1 MKRALILV
9 NVTLLACIGL
19 ARANAQPA
27 QSEKSGTYGNVHFP
41 ISCAPAAQEQFD
53 RAVAMLHSFFYPET
67 VKAFTKV
74 TETDPKCA
82 MAYWGIAISQRPNPL
97 VPPFAP
103 DALRRGYDAVEKGE
117 SLGTKTQRE
126 ADWLKAMELFFKD
139 SDKLD
144 QATRGKLY
152 AKAMEQLYLH
162 YPQDTEAAIF
172 YALALLETV
181 DPSDRDYTNQLKAAA
196 ILEKIEG
203 QQPNHPGVVHYLIH
217 AYDYQPLAARGL
229 PAANRYAD
237 LAPSAPHALH
247 MPSHTY
253 SMMGMWEE
261 SIKAN
266 QAALAAA
273 NDYAAKNYPDATNPA
288 ALHSM
293 DFMEYAYLQLG
304 KDKQAKAIADQA
316 AAVKKIQTP
325 GMTMSTDNALA
336 AVPARYA
343 LERGDWARAAI
354 LEPHPGLSGYAGAIT
369 YFVRTIGALKTG
381 DSEGARQDIDRLKE
395 LYASY
400 AGKPDEAYWASQTQV
415 LFQAASAWLTL
426 KQGEKDRAL
435 VLMRAAVDLDES
447 SEKNVAMEN
456 RLVPMR
462 ELLGYMLLEIGQPK
476 QALAE
481 FEASLKAK
489 PNRLRGYYGAAKAA
503 EAAGDRATA
512 RTFYGK
518 LVTLTKNAD
527 TERAEVIEAKAF
539 VAKIEPKTTATDR

>member
-1 MKRALILV
+1 MKRALILA

-19 ARANAQPA
+19 AGAKAQPA
-27 QSEKSGTYGNVHFP
+27 QSEKSATYGNVHFP

-152 AKAMEQLYLH
+152 ANAMEQLYLH
-162 YPQDTEAAIF
+162 YPRDTEAAIF

-196 ILEKIEG
+196 ILEKIEA

-316 AAVKKIQTP
+316 AAVKKIQAP

-381 DSEGARQDIDRLKE
+381 DTEGAHQDIDRLKE

-503 EAAGDRATA
+503 EAAGDRAAA
-512 RTFYGK
+512 RTLYGK

-539 VAKIEPKTTATDR
+539 LAKIEPKTAATDR

>member
-381 DSEGARQDIDRLKE
+381 DSEGARQDMDRLKE

>member
-1 MKRALILV
+1 MKRALILA

-19 ARANAQPA
+19 AGANAQPA
-27 QSEKSGTYGNVHFP
+27 QSDESGTYGNVHFP

-126 ADWLKAMELFFKD
+126 ADWLNAMELFFKD

-152 AKAMEQLYLH
+152 ANAMEQLYLH

-196 ILEKIEG
+196 ILEKIEA

-229 PAANRYAD
+229 TAANRYAD

-316 AAVKKIQTP
+316 AAVKKIQAP

-381 DSEGARQDIDRLKE
+381 DTEGAHQDIDRLKE

-415 LFQAASAWLTL
+415 LFQAASAWLIL

-503 EAAGDRATA
+503 EGAGDGAAA
-512 RTFYGK
+512 RTLYGK

-539 VAKIEPKTTATDR
+539 LAKIEPKTAATDR